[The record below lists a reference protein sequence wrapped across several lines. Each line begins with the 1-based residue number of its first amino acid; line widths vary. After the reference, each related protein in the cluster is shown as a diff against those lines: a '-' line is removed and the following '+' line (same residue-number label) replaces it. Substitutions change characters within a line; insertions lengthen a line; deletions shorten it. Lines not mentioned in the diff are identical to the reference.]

1 MFLFVE
7 GSNFLNKLSIK
18 ITRILKSK
26 LSLHVR
32 DPDVVQKLHE
42 KRAG

>member
-7 GSNFLNKLSIK
+7 GSNFL
-18 ITRILKSK
+18 SK
-26 LSLHVR
+26 LRLHVR